1 MVFFAFLLRLRNN
14 VSAFGTPELCA
25 KISWLIRSWKYEIT
39 EFQHPP
45 LRCRCFRDLPRQ
57 DRDLRSQRADQLA
70 HLEAVTD
77 LPLGEDGH
85 DRSLRL
91 RGIQVR
97 APLHHGHERRDLVR
111 AERAK

>member
-45 LRCRCFRDLPRQ
+45 LRCRCFRDLR
-57 DRDLRSQRADQLA
+57 
-70 HLEAVTD
+70 
-77 LPLGEDGH
+77 
-85 DRSLRL
+85 LRL
-91 RGIQVR
+91 LQCCFGLLGLLLRLLFVR
-97 APLHHGHERRDLVR
+97 LGFLSFFSGLVALLLRFLALLLCLDLCAGRTEAPEVF
-111 AERAK
+111 